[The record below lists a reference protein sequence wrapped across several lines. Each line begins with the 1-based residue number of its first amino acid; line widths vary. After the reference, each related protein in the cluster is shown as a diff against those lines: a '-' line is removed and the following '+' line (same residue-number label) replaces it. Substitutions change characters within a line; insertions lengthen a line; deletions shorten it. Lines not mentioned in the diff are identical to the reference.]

1 MSYLTSTP
9 PSIRPP
15 SIRRLRLSPTLT
27 GYIARQFTAWYL
39 GFLFGLLGV
48 ILLATTV
55 DLMDRLASK
64 DVSFAVIV
72 EMVLLKLP
80 FLSQEVMPFTVLFA
94 GLACFWRLT
103 RSHELVVTRAAGISV
118 WQALVPVLGVSLL
131 VGTITVA
138 ALNPIAS
145 VLLSRFEQFEAKYV
159 HNQASTL
166 SVSRQGLWLRQA
178 DEGGQSVIH
187 ASRITHETMT
197 LHSVIVFR
205 FAEADRF
212 IGRIDAERAILRPG
226 HWQLLNAWKSSPG
239 ARAEFVEKLDIPT
252 ELSREKIL
260 DSFAPPETI
269 SFWSLPAFIELLE
282 NAGFSATH
290 HKLQFH
296 RLMATPL
303 LFAALVM
310 LAASFSLRQQRRG
323 RVGMVI
329 GGGVLTGFL
338 LYFVSNIVF
347 ALGLS
352 GEIPVIL
359 AAWTPASVTLMLGI
373 AVLLHLED
381 G

>member
-1 MSYLTSTP
+1 MTLRAAP
-9 PSIRPP
+9 PP

-27 GYIARQFTAWYL
+27 GYIARQFTVWYL
-39 GFLFGLLGV
+39 SFLFGLLGV

-55 DLMDRLASK
+55 DLLDRLASK
-64 DVSFAVIV
+64 DASLAVVV

-80 FLSQEVMPFTVLFA
+80 FLSQEVMPFTILFA

-103 RSHELVVTRAAGISV
+103 RSQEFVVTRAAGISI

-131 VGTITVA
+131 VGAITVA
-138 ALNPIAS
+138 VLNPVAS
-145 VLLSRFEQFEAKYV
+145 VLLSRFETLEAKYV

-166 SVSRQGLWLRQA
+166 SVSSQGLWLRQA

-197 LHSVIVFR
+197 LHNVIIFR

-212 IGRIDAERAILRPG
+212 IGRIDAERAVLRPG
-226 HWQLLNAWKSSPG
+226 YWRLSNAWKSSPG
-239 ARAEFVEKLDIPT
+239 ARELFVETLDIPT
-252 ELSREKIL
+252 QLSREKIL

-269 SFWSLPAFIELLE
+269 SFWKLPEFIELLE
-282 NAGFSATH
+282 NAGFSATR

-296 RLMATPL
+296 RLLATPL
-303 LFAALVM
+303 LLAALVL
-310 LAASFSLRQQRRG
+310 LAASFSLRSQRRG
-323 RVGMVI
+323 RVGLVI
-329 GGGVLTGFL
+329 LGGVLTGFL

-352 GEIPVIL
+352 GAIPVIL
-359 AAWTPASVTLMLGI
+359 AAWTPASVTLMLGV

>member
-1 MSYLTSTP
+1 MTFLTS
-9 PSIRPP
+9 RPP

-27 GYIARQFTAWYL
+27 GYIARQFTIWYL

-48 ILLATTV
+48 IVLAATV
-55 DLMDRLASK
+55 DLLDRLATK
-64 DVSFAVIV
+64 DASLAVVV

-118 WQALVPVLGVSLL
+118 WQALLPVLGVSLI
-131 VGTITVA
+131 VGSITVTV
-138 ALNPIAS
+138 LNPLAA
-145 VLLSRFEQFEAKYV
+145 VLLSRFEQLEAKFI

-166 SVSRQGLWLRQA
+166 IVSRQGLWLRQA
-178 DEGGQSVIH
+178 DKGGQSVIH
-187 ASRITHETMT
+187 ATRITHETMT
-197 LHSVIVFR
+197 LHNVIVFH

-212 IGRIDAERAILRPG
+212 IGRVDAERAVLRPG
-226 HWQLLNAWKSSPG
+226 HWQLSNAWKTSPG
-239 ARAEFVEKLDIPT
+239 AREQFVETLEIPT
-252 ELSREKIL
+252 ELSRKKIL
-260 DSFAPPETI
+260 NSFAPPETI
-269 SFWSLPAFIELLE
+269 SFWDLPAFIVLLE
-282 NAGFSATH
+282 GAGFSATH

-296 RLMATPL
+296 RLLATPL
-303 LFAALVM
+303 LFAALVL

-323 RVGMVI
+323 RVGIVI
-329 GGGVLTGFL
+329 LGGVLTGFL

-352 GEIPVIL
+352 GGIPIIL
-359 AAWTPASVTLMLGI
+359 SAWAPASVTLMLGI

>member
-1 MSYLTSTP
+1 MTFLTS
-9 PSIRPP
+9 RPP

-27 GYIARQFTAWYL
+27 GYIAWQFTIWYL

-48 ILLATTV
+48 ILLAATV
-55 DLMDRLASK
+55 DLLDRLANK
-64 DVSFAVIV
+64 DASLAVV
-72 EMVLLKLP
+72 AEMVLLKLP

-103 RSHELVVTRAAGISV
+103 RSNELVVTRAAGISV
-118 WQALVPVLGVSLL
+118 WQALLPVLGVSLI
-131 VGTITVA
+131 VGSITVA
-138 ALNPIAS
+138 VLNPIAS
-145 VLLSRFEQFEAKYV
+145 VLLGRFETLEAKFV

-166 SVSRQGLWLRQA
+166 TVSRQGLWLRQA
-178 DEGGQSVIH
+178 DKGGQSVIH
-187 ASRITHETMT
+187 ATRIAHESMT
-197 LHSVIVFR
+197 LYNVIVFH
-205 FAEADRF
+205 FAEGDRF
-212 IGRIDAERAILRPG
+212 IGRVDAERAILRPG
-226 HWQLLNAWKSSPG
+226 YWQLSNAWKSRPG
-239 ARAEFVEKLDIPT
+239 AREQFVETLEIPT

-269 SFWSLPAFIELLE
+269 SFWDLPAFIVLLE
-282 NAGFSATH
+282 DAGFSATH

-296 RLMATPL
+296 RLLATPL
-303 LFAALVM
+303 LFAALVL

-323 RVGMVI
+323 RVGIVI
-329 GGGVLTGFL
+329 LGGVLTGFL

-352 GEIPVIL
+352 GGIPIVL
-359 AAWTPASVTLMLGI
+359 SAWAPASVTLMLGI

>member
-1 MSYLTSTP
+1 MTFLTSHP
-9 PSIRPP
+9 PA
-15 SIRRLRLSPTLT
+15 IRRLRLSPTLT
-27 GYIARQFTAWYL
+27 GYIARNFTVWYL

-48 ILLATTV
+48 IVLAATV
-55 DLMDRLASK
+55 DLLDRLATK
-64 DVSFAVIV
+64 DASLAVVV

-118 WQALVPVLGVSLL
+118 WQALLPVLGVSLI
-131 VGTITVA
+131 VGSITVA
-138 ALNPIAS
+138 VLNPLAS
-145 VLLSRFEQFEAKYV
+145 VLLSRFEQLEAKFI

-166 SVSRQGLWLRQA
+166 TVSRQGLWLRQA
-178 DEGGQSVIH
+178 DKGGQSVIH
-187 ASRITHETMT
+187 ATRITHDTMT
-197 LHSVIVFR
+197 LHDVIVFH

-212 IGRIDAERAILRPG
+212 IGRVDAERAILQPG
-226 HWQLLNAWKSSPG
+226 HWELSNAWKTGPG
-239 ARAEFVEKLDIPT
+239 AREQFVETLIIPT

-260 DSFAPPETI
+260 NSFAPPETI
-269 SFWSLPAFIELLE
+269 SFWDLPAFIVLLE
-282 NAGFSATH
+282 GAGFSATH

-296 RLMATPL
+296 RLLATPL
-303 LFAALVM
+303 LFAALVL

-323 RVGMVI
+323 RVGIVI
-329 GGGVLTGFL
+329 LGGVLTGFL

-352 GEIPVIL
+352 GGIPIVL
-359 AAWTPASVTLMLGI
+359 SAWAPASVTLMLGI

>member
-1 MSYLTSTP
+1 MTFLVP
-9 PSIRPP
+9 HPP

-27 GYIARQFTAWYL
+27 GYVARQFTVWYL
-39 GFLFGLLGV
+39 SFLFGLLGV
-48 ILLATTV
+48 ILLATAV
-55 DLMDRLASK
+55 DLLDRLANK
-64 DVSFAVIV
+64 DASLAVVI

-80 FLSQEVMPFTVLFA
+80 FLTQEVMPFTVLFA
-94 GLACFWRLT
+94 GLGCFWRLT

-118 WQALVPVLGVSLL
+118 WQILVPVLGVALL
-131 VGTITVA
+131 VGGITVMV
-138 ALNPIAS
+138 LNPLAA
-145 VLLSRFEQFEAKYV
+145 VLLGRFEQFEAKYI

-187 ASRITHETMT
+187 ASRITDQDMT
-197 LHSVIVFR
+197 LYNVIVFR
-205 FAEADRF
+205 FAEGDHF

-226 HWQLLNAWKSSPG
+226 HWQLSNAWKSSPG
-239 ARAEFVEKLDIPT
+239 TREIFVAKLDIPT
-252 ELSREKIL
+252 QLSREKIL

-269 SFWSLPAFIELLE
+269 SFWGLPDFIELLE

-296 RLMATPL
+296 RLLATPL
-303 LFAALVM
+303 LLAALVL
-310 LAASFSLRQQRRG
+310 LAASFSLRPQRQG
-323 RVGMVI
+323 RVGLVI
-329 GGGVLTGFL
+329 LGGVLTGFL
-338 LYFVSNIVF
+338 LYFISNIVF

-359 AAWTPASVTLMLGI
+359 SAWTPASVTLMLGI

>member
-1 MSYLTSTP
+1 MTFLVSH
-9 PSIRPP
+9 PP

-27 GYIARQFTAWYL
+27 GYVARQFTVWYL
-39 GFLFGLLGV
+39 SFLFGLLGV
-48 ILLATTV
+48 ILLATAV
-55 DLMDRLASK
+55 DLLDRLASK
-64 DVSFAVIV
+64 EASLAVV
-72 EMVLLKLP
+72 AKMVLLKLP

-118 WQALVPVLGVSLL
+118 WQVLVPVLGVAL
-131 VGTITVA
+131 VVGGLTVTVLNPVA
-138 ALNPIAS
+138 A
-145 VLLSRFEQFEAKYV
+145 VLLGRYEQFEAKYI
-159 HNQASTL
+159 HNRASTL

-197 LHSVIVFR
+197 LHNVIVFH
-205 FAEADRF
+205 FAEGDRF
-212 IGRIDAERAILRPG
+212 IGRVDAEWTVLRPG
-226 HWQLLNAWKSSPG
+226 HWQLTNAWKSSPG
-239 ARAEFVEKLDIPT
+239 TRELFVEKLDIPT

-269 SFWSLPAFIELLE
+269 SFWDLPNFIELLE

-296 RLMATPL
+296 RLLATPL
-303 LFAALVM
+303 LLAALVL
-310 LAASFSLRQQRRG
+310 LAASFSLRPQRRG
-323 RVGMVI
+323 RVGLVI
-329 GGGVLTGFL
+329 LGGVLTGFL

-352 GEIPVIL
+352 GDIPVIL
-359 AAWTPASVTLMLGI
+359 SAWAPASVTLMLGI